1 MIGEYIQNDGVSLA
15 VRQWG
20 ERGRPTVLLVHGY
33 PDNSRVWEPVAERLA
48 ERYHVVAY
56 DVRGAGESSIPRR
69 TRDYRLEYLID
80 DLAAVADHVSP
91 QAPVHLV
98 GHDWGSIQ
106 CWEAVTEPRLQ
117 ERFAS
122 FTSISGPCLD
132 HVGRRLRQGGGGIRK
147 TLDQLRRSWY
157 IGFFHLPLLA
167 AMGWRRGLG
176 HRWPAI
182 LQRREGITLSEDP
195 AVRTRDGVHGIKLY
209 RANILRRLLWPRERR
224 TDIPVQIIVPTEDPF
239 VGPNLTLGLEP
250 WVPNL
255 TRFEVDA
262 GHWLP
267 LSRPGDLAQYVDE
280 FIRPST

>member
-1 MIGEYIQNDGVSLA
+1 MEYIQSNGVRLA
-15 VRQWG
+15 LWRWG
-20 ERGRPTVLLVHGY
+20 NPERPTVLLVHGY
-33 PDNSRVWEPVAERLA
+33 PDNHHVWEPLAERLA
-48 ERYHVVAY
+48 RNYHVVAY

-80 DLAAVADHVSP
+80 DLAAVAAHASP
-91 QAPVHLV
+91 REPVHLV

-117 ERFAS
+117 KHFAS
-122 FTSISGPCLD
+122 LTSISGPSLD
-132 HVGRRLRQGGGGIRK
+132 HAGLNLRGATKGGGRLRQ
-147 TLDQLRRSWY
+147 LARSWY

-167 AMGWRRGLG
+167 PLGWRLGLG
-176 HRWPAI
+176 RRWPSI
-182 LQRREGITLSEDP
+182 LKRREGITLSGDDP
-195 AVRTRDGVHGIKLY
+195 EVRSRDGVHGIKLY
-209 RANILRRLLWPRERR
+209 RANILRRLLWPRERH
-224 TDIPVQIIVPTEDPF
+224 TDIPVQIIVPTKDPF

-267 LSRPGDLAQYVDE
+267 LSRPDKLAEHIDA
-280 FIRPST
+280 FIAI

>member
-1 MIGEYIQNDGVSLA
+1 MEQLRNKDVTLA
-15 VRQWG
+15 IRRWG
-20 ERGRPTVLLVHGY
+20 DRERPTILLVHGY

-48 ERYHVVAY
+48 RDYHVVAY
-56 DVRGAGESSIPRR
+56 DVRGAGESSIPGK

-91 QAPVHLV
+91 RKPVHLV

-106 CWEAVTEPRLQ
+106 AWEAVTEPRLQ
-117 ERFAS
+117 KHFAS
-122 FTSISGPCLD
+122 FTSISGPSLD
-132 HVGRRLRQGGGGIRK
+132 HAGLNMRGVTEGGGRLRQ
-147 TLDQLRRSWY
+147 LLRSWY
-157 IGFFHLPLLA
+157 IGFFHLPFLA
-167 AMGWRRGLG
+167 PLMWRLGLG
-176 HRWPAI
+176 RHWPAI
-182 LQRREGITLSEDP
+182 LRRREDIVLSGDDP
-195 AVRTRDGVHGIKLY
+195 ETRTRDGVHGIKLY

-224 TDIPVQIIVPTEDPF
+224 TDIPVQIIVPTGDPF

-267 LSRPGDLAQYVDE
+267 LSRPDDLARYVDA
-280 FIRPST
+280 FIARLG